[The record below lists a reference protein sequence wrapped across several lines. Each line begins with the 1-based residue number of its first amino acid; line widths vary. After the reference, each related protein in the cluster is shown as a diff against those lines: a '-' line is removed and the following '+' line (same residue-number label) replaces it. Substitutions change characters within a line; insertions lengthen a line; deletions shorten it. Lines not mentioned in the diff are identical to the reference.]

1 MHSSPP
7 DSCETLL
14 ARMVAVDTV
23 NPAFGGPAGG
33 QARLVDALECWAR
46 AWGLDAQRLP
56 VAPGLDNLL
65 LVADAGP
72 QAPWVLFD
80 SHVDTVTV
88 AGMTVAPFELSGG
101 ENRLHGRGT
110 CDTKGSGAAM
120 LWALAGYA
128 RSAARRQTAAVL
140 FTIDEESGMTG
151 ARAFA
156 RDRLPALCPKLR
168 GIVVGEPTGLR
179 PVVATNGVLRWE
191 IHTRGIAAHSSDPSR
206 GRSAISAMMRVVDAF
221 ETRYAPGVTAAH
233 PLTGR
238 AAASLNVIR
247 GGTQVNV
254 IPDACVVECDRRL
267 VPGED
272 AEAALAA
279 CAAMMPEAAAIERE
293 SVYAVPPLR
302 EDGGEAF
309 VRWVE
314 PAFARAGLPFVRS
327 GAPYVTNGSIYA
339 AAGAAVLV
347 TGPGEAAQAHSKDEW
362 VSVEQLAGAAKLYR
376 AIMDLP

>member
-1 MHSSPP
+1 
-7 DSCETLL
+7 
-14 ARMVAVDTV
+14 MVAIDTV

-33 QARLVDALECWAR
+33 QTRLVEQLECWAT
-46 AWGLDAQRLP
+46 AWGLTARRLP

-65 LVADAGP
+65 LVAEAGP

-80 SHVDTVTV
+80 SHLDTVAV
-88 AGMTVAPFELSGG
+88 AGMTIPPFELGRSA
-101 ENRLHGRGT
+101 NRLHGRGA

-120 LWALAGYA
+120 LWALADFA
-128 RSAARRQTAAVL
+128 RAGARRQTAAVL

-156 RDRLPALCPKLR
+156 RHHLPAWRARLR
-168 GIVVGEPTGLR
+168 GVVVGEPTGLR
-179 PVVATNGVLRWE
+179 PVVATNGVLRW
-191 IHTRGIAAHSSDPSR
+191 TMRTGGVAAHSSDPSR
-206 GRSAISAMMRVVDAF
+206 GRSAISAMVRVVDAF
-221 ETRYAPGVTAAH
+221 ESRYVPAITATH

-254 IPDACVVECDRRL
+254 IPDECVVECDRRL
-267 VPGED
+267 IPGED
-272 AEAALAA
+272 AAAALAA
-279 CAAMMPEAAAIERE
+279 CERTMPEPAVIERE
-293 SVYAVPPLR
+293 SIYAVPPLSEYCG
-302 EDGGEAF
+302 EDF
-309 VRWVE
+309 VRSLV
-314 PAFARAGLPFVRS
+314 PAFEQAGLPFVRS

-339 AAGAAVLV
+339 AAGAPVLV

-362 VSVEQLAGAAKLYR
+362 VSVEQLTGAAKLYR

>member
-1 MHSSPP
+1 MCSSPP

-33 QARLVDALECWAR
+33 PARLVEALERWAR
-46 AWGLDAQRLP
+46 AWDLSTRRLP
-56 VAPGLDNLL
+56 VADGLDNLL
-65 LVADAGP
+65 VVADAGP
-72 QAPWVLFD
+72 EAPWMLFD
-80 SHVDTVTV
+80 SHLDTVSV
-88 AGMTVAPFELSGG
+88 AGMTVAPFEVSGG

-120 LWALAGYA
+120 LWALADFA
-128 RSAARRQTAAVL
+128 RSGSRRQTAAVL

-156 RDRLPALCPKLR
+156 RDHLPALRARLR

-179 PVVATNGVLRWE
+179 PVVATNGVLRWQMR
-191 IHTRGIAAHSSDPSR
+191 TRGIAAHSSDPSR

-221 ETRYAPGVTAAH
+221 EARYAPGLTATH
-233 PLTGR
+233 PLTGN

-272 AEAALAA
+272 AAAALAA
-279 CAAMMPEAAAIERE
+279 CEALMPEPAVIARE
-293 SVYAVPPLR
+293 SVYAVPPLC
-302 EDGGEAF
+302 EDESTAF
-309 VRWVE
+309 VRGLA

-339 AAGAAVLV
+339 AGAPVLV

-362 VSVEQLAGAAKLYR
+362 VGTEQLARAVKLYR
-376 AIMDLP
+376 AIMDLTP